1 MPDHSDKPGREHY
14 RHLVRV
20 FWIDA
25 QLRSLRYPNAATIA
39 AHFEVSEKTARRTLE
54 FMREQMRMPIAYA
67 AEHRGWH
74 YTEPG
79 YALPMVDLS
88 EGDLVAIL
96 LAEKLS
102 RQYRGTAIGHQVGR
116 AFEKVLKALTEVVS
130 VDFRALAEAWSFEA
144 AATSELE
151 PETFRRLG
159 EAVQQRREVEMLYYT
174 ASSGELKWR
183 RVNPLHLRNYLGD
196 WYLVAHDHLRGRELD
211 FHCGRIR
218 ELRVLTAGFEWPPGF
233 DLAAYLNAGFGMIRG
248 REPIEVEIVFDE
260 YQARWMRE
268 RGAFHPTETRAELP
282 GGELKLTMQVTALDG
297 VKRFVMQYGR
307 HARVIRP
314 EALRQQIRAE
324 IEAMSARY
332 ADQSTDVQEGP

>member
-1 MPDHSDKPGREHY
+1 MNEHSDKAGREHY

-25 QLRSLRYPNAATIA
+25 QMRSLRYPNAATIA

-54 FMREQMRMPIAYA
+54 FMREQMKMPIAYA
-67 AEHRGWH
+67 AEHRGWY

-79 YALPMVDLS
+79 YALPMVDLT

-102 RQYRGTAIGHQVGR
+102 RQYRGTAIGRQVGH
-116 AFEKVLKALTEVVS
+116 AFEKVLKAMTSVVS

-151 PETFRRLG
+151 PEIFRQLG
-159 EAVQQRREVEMLYYT
+159 QAVQQRRQVEMLYYT

-218 ELRVLTAGFEWPPGF
+218 ELRVQEERFEWPPGF
-233 DLAAYLNAGFGMIRG
+233 ELETYLNAGFGMIRG
-248 REPIEVEIVFDE
+248 SEPIEVEIVFDE

-268 RGAFHPTETRAELP
+268 RVRFHPTETREELP

-297 VKRFVMQYGR
+297 VKRFVMQYGS
-307 HARVIRP
+307 HARVVRP
-314 EALRQQIRAE
+314 GELRQQIREE
-324 IEAMSARY
+324 IEAMKQVY
-332 ADQSTDVQEGP
+332 VGGGNEC